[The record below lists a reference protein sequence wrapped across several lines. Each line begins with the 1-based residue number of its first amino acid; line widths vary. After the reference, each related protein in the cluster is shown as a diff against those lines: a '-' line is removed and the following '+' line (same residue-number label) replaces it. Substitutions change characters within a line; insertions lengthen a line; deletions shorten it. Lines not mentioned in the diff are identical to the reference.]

1 MIIKYI
7 VIKTFKVKVPYL
19 FGVASLPGKLGKTWN
34 LRNLKKTLEKPGI
47 LNKNN

>member
-19 FGVASLPGKLGKTWN
+19 FGVASLPGN
-34 LRNLKKTLEKPGI
+34 LENLEKPGI